1 MHVGLNL
8 IYLIPGETGGME
20 TYARELIPALA
31 HARPDLEITSFINR
45 EAHERNG
52 GPWHEVGRTVL
63 IPVHARRRMEWVR
76 GEQQLLPRIAARAG
90 VDLVHSFA
98 STAPVW
104 GRFRRVVTIHDLIYR
119 IYPEAHAGL
128 RSRGMGVLVP
138 LAARR
143 SDRILA
149 PSESTRNDLMRLL
162 NIPAKKIDVTP
173 YGVGTTFVSPTD
185 DAELRARHQLGE
197 RAVVFTASAKRP
209 HKNLMRLLDALAL
222 IPSERRPVLVLPGY
236 ATQHEAELRT
246 HASHLRIDADTR
258 FLGWISAADLEA
270 FYRLSSCFVFPSLH
284 EGFGL
289 PVLEAMAR
297 GLPVAS
303 SDRSSLA
310 KVAGGAARIFDPES
324 PQAIAEAIEDL
335 LRDRVLA
342 DRLRTAGY
350 ERARQFTWSTT
361 ARATLRTY
369 ELALASSE

>member
-1 MHVGLNL
+1 VHVGLNL
-8 IYLIPGETGGME
+8 IYLVPGETGGME

-31 HARPDLEITSFINR
+31 REHPNLEITSFINLETHNR
-45 EAHERNG
+45 DD

-63 IPVHARRRMEWVR
+63 VPVHARRRSEWVR

-90 VDLVHSFA
+90 VDLVHSLG

-119 IYPEAHAGL
+119 IYPEAHVGL

-138 LAARR
+138 FAARR

-149 PSESTRNDLMRLL
+149 PSDSTRNDLTRLL
-162 NIPAKKIDVTP
+162 KIPAKKIDLAP
-173 YGVGTTFVSPTD
+173 YGVRTTFVSPTD
-185 DAELRARHQLGE
+185 DAELRARHQLGD

-209 HKNLMRLLDALAL
+209 HKNLMRLLDAMAL
-222 IPSERRPVLVLPGY
+222 IPSEQRPLLVLPGY
-236 ATQHEAELRT
+236 ATPHEAELRM

-270 FYRLSSCFVFPSLH
+270 FYRLSSCFVFPSLY

-289 PVLEAMAR
+289 PVLEAMAH

-303 SDRSSLA
+303 SDRSSLVE
-310 KVAGGAARIFDPES
+310 VAGGAARMFDPET
-324 PQAIAEAIEDL
+324 PEAIATAIKDL
-335 LRDRVLA
+335 LHDRALA

-350 ERARQFTWSTT
+350 ERAGRFTWSET
-361 ARATLRTY
+361 ARATMRAY
-369 ELALASSE
+369 ESAIGSSR